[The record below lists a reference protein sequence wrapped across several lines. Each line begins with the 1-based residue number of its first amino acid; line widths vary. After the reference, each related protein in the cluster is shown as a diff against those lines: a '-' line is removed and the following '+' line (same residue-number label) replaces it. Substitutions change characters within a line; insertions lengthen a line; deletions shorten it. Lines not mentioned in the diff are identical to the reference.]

1 MAGFRYLLDTNIL
14 SHLIRHPQGQVRKHL
29 DRVDEDSLCTSV
41 IVACEL
47 RYGALRSGSKHIAE
61 RVRMLLQI
69 VPVLG
74 LEPGVD
80 QHYAD
85 IRTHLERQG
94 TPIGHND
101 LLIAAHARHL
111 KLVMVT
117 HNIRE
122 FRRVPQLSVENCID
136 PT

>member
-14 SHLIRHPQGQVRKHL
+14 SHLIRQPQGQVRAHL
-29 DRVDEDSLCTSV
+29 DRVGEDTLCTSV

-47 RYGALRSGSKHIAE
+47 RYGAQRSGSE
-61 RVRMLLQI
+61 RIGARVDALLQI
-69 VPVLG
+69 LPVLP
-74 LEPGVD
+74 LEPEVAE
-80 QHYAD
+80 HYAD
-85 IRTHLERQG
+85 IRTHLESKG

-117 HNIRE
+117 HNVRE
-122 FRRVPQLSVENCID
+122 FRRVPGLPVENWIGE
-136 PT
+136 